1 MSDIRVG
8 VCGFLGRMGAEVV
21 RAVSEADGMIFAGGA
36 DPQCQGDGPE
46 GAFCSAS
53 VEEMLR
59 EAHPEVVVDFTVP
72 AAAAGNIRAALE
84 AGAHCVVGTTGI
96 PEDERERLGD
106 LARSRG
112 LGLLIA
118 PNFAMGAV
126 LMMRFAQEAARFFQG
141 AEIIE
146 LHHDRK
152 LDAPS
157 GTALMTADRIA
168 SSWSGSP
175 GPGVGEPSRGLDR
188 GGVQIHSVRMPGFV
202 AHQEVVF
209 GNPGEVLT
217 IRHDS
222 LDRKSFMPG
231 VILAIR
237 RIREHRGLLFGLE
250 ALLFD

>member
-36 DPQCQGDGPE
+36 DLQFQGDGPE

-96 PEDERERLGD
+96 PEDEREQLGD

>member
-1 MSDIRVG
+1 
-8 VCGFLGRMGAEVV
+8 MGAEVV

>member
-21 RAVSEADGMIFAGGA
+21 RAVAEAEGMTVAGAA
-36 DPQCQGDGPE
+36 DPQYRGEGPE

-53 VEEMLR
+53 VEEMLQTAR
-59 EAHPEVVVDFTVP
+59 PDVVVDFTVP
-72 AAAAGNIRAALE
+72 EAAAGNIRAALE

-96 PEDERERLGD
+96 PEDERERLGE
-106 LARSRG
+106 LALSRG

-141 AEIIE
+141 VEIIE

-157 GTALMTADRIA
+157 GTALMTADRVA
-168 SSWSGSP
+168 GQWSGSP
-175 GPGVGEPSRGLDR
+175 GPGAGEPSRGLGR
-188 GGVQIHSVRMPGFV
+188 GGVQVHSIRLPGLV

-231 VILAIR
+231 VVLAIR
-237 RIREHRGLLFGLE
+237 RIREVRGLVFGLEGLLF
-250 ALLFD
+250 D